1 MLKFVQL
8 KLSKIKYGGDSI
20 GRDIRVE
27 IEVLGKLLH
36 IDKRIK
42 TGTTVEI
49 NREVGRFETDRG
61 LFQTDV
67 LITVIERDLLF
78 NDVGNTKDNIK
89 VNTAVAKPQ

>member
-1 MLKFVQL
+1 MIKIVQL

-20 GRDIRVE
+20 GRDIRLE
-27 IEVLGKLLH
+27 LEVLGKFLR

-42 TGTTVEI
+42 AGTTVEI

-61 LFQTDV
+61 LFQTEI

-78 NDVGNTKDNIK
+78 NDVGS
-89 VNTAVAKPQ
+89 A

>member
-1 MLKFVQL
+1 MLNSIQL

-27 IEVLGKLLH
+27 VEVLGKFLR

-42 TGTTVEI
+42 AGTTAEI
-49 NREVGRFETDRG
+49 NREAGRFETDRG
-61 LFQTDV
+61 LFQADV

-78 NDVGNTKDNIK
+78 NDVGNTKGFPIIPIK
-89 VNTAVAKPQ
+89 EV